1 VLCIT
6 VPPLREHAEDI
17 PLLVACFLAQLG
29 FNKRFDED
37 AMAALMG
44 YPWQGNVREL
54 KNVVE
59 RACIMSP
66 RDIVAAED
74 IGFLRL
80 GAANAPAAIAE
91 KAAMAAVE
99 EEPTAT
105 LEEVERR
112 HIIRV
117 LQHVGGQK
125 GRAAEVLGIN
135 AKTLYNKIKAYG
147 ITSKYE

>member
-1 VLCIT
+1 
-6 VPPLREHAEDI
+6 
-17 PLLVACFLAQLG
+17 
-29 FNKRFDED
+29 
-37 AMAALMG
+37 MG

-80 GAANAPAAIAE
+80 GAVGSAPVATAE

-99 EEPTAT
+99 EEPTVS